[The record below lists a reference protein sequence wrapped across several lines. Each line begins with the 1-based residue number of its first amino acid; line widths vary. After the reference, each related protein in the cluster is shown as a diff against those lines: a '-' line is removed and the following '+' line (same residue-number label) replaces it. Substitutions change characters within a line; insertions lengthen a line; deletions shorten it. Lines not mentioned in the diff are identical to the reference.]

1 MKNICLTSNHSTVQL
16 FLGTV
21 QDLFMFQH
29 ILKPTRHRRK
39 QTPSLLAFVFTD
51 DENMIETLPYLLDLG
66 IVTICVFPMI
76 LSLPRVKFLSQMM
89 YLNIMS
95 MVLISILGYSSV
107 IWIGSCDGCK
117 WLMGLF
123 VYNFWWNN
131 ENMHTTC

>member
-1 MKNICLTSNHSTVQL
+1 
-16 FLGTV
+16 
-21 QDLFMFQH
+21 MFQH

-107 IWIGSCDGCK
+107 I
-117 WLMGLF
+117 
-123 VYNFWWNN
+123 
-131 ENMHTTC
+131 